1 MKKAILCGLGWTL
14 AVAVTFLTLN
24 LTLLGPIPGSVQ
36 LASRLELSWTQ
47 TAILGAI
54 SASGLAL
61 IFDLGSSLKEQQ
73 RCLVDKDGAR
83 LSRRPVVWCPE
94 MARDP
99 RI

>member
-24 LTLLGPIPGSVQ
+24 LMLLGPIPGFH

>member
-14 AVAVTFLTLN
+14 AVAVIFLT
-24 LTLLGPIPGSVQ
+24 
-36 LASRLELSWTQ
+36 Q
-47 TAILGAI
+47 TTILGAI